1 MRLFYRFYVPGL
13 QSTVVIGDFHDFP
26 EFVTSLLQEQGF
38 PVNRFEPVQCP
49 EDVIV
54 IELRGSCPSP
64 CCFPTVRPHP
74 TGEEDI
80 SENVDIVVRG
90 HAVPVAVVQVRH
102 KPFGHG
108 IDPGLYRTGRVI
120 TVHILEEV
128 GQRLE
133 VVVLDVLLVIGIFDT
148 NAVYQILVRH
158 HIFSEKFRPLS
169 RGFVFRLENR
179 NKHIFLFHVS
189 TD

>member
-54 IELRGSCPSP
+54 IELAVVVHPHAVSRRFVLIRQRRGY
-64 CCFPTVRPHP
+64 FR
-74 TGEEDI
+74 
-80 SENVDIVVRG
+80 NVDIVVRG